1 MQHNYQTTETKLEFA
16 LREQEKLR
24 TELERAKA
32 LLGRLVQASRSVCDG
47 GDAWL
52 AAHDY
57 LYPPVVKFPY
67 ANDDEWRI

>member
-1 MQHNYQTTETKLEFA
+1 MNHQNAEVQLEFA
-16 LREQEKLR
+16 LREQANLR

-32 LLGRLVQASRSVCDG
+32 LLGRLVQASRWACDG

-57 LYPPVVKFPY
+57 IYPPMVKFPY
-67 ANDDEWRI
+67 ANDDEGRI

>member
-1 MQHNYQTTETKLEFA
+1 MNYQNAEVQLEFA
-16 LREQEKLR
+16 LREQAKLR

-32 LLGRLVQASRSVCDG
+32 LLGRLVQASRRTCDS

-67 ANDDEWRI
+67 ANDDEGRI

>member
-1 MQHNYQTTETKLEFA
+1 MNHQNAEIKLEFA
-16 LREQEKLR
+16 LREQAKLR

-32 LLGRLVQASRSVCDG
+32 LLGRLVQASRGICDSG
-47 GDAWL
+47 NAWI

-67 ANDDEWRI
+67 ANDDEGRI